1 MRVSVRS
8 AYWTSSSVLRRYVA
22 PGVFLSP
29 KSGRRSH
36 TSASMERPYRFQAI
50 RVSRLFQYYTV
61 EAFWQE
67 VEEGGYE
74 FMASRP
80 LDLGWMTKQWMVSQK
95 LGTYTELIETAV
107 THRLREPN
115 QSYIDSGAVLS
126 PAQLREGAEQMA
138 AVCTFAGYPYVSVPA
153 VQSID

>member
-50 RVSRLFQYYTV
+50 RVSRLFQYYGF
-61 EAFWQE
+61 EQHGGSSPLRHIELLILPGGNAPISQNGS
-67 VEEGGYE
+67 EGFLKPCFLPGGAARNYR
-74 FMASRP
+74 F
-80 LDLGWMTKQWMVSQK
+80 
-95 LGTYTELIETAV
+95 
-107 THRLREPN
+107 PN
-115 QSYIDSGAVLS
+115 
-126 PAQLREGAEQMA
+126 
-138 AVCTFAGYPYVSVPA
+138 
-153 VQSID
+153 